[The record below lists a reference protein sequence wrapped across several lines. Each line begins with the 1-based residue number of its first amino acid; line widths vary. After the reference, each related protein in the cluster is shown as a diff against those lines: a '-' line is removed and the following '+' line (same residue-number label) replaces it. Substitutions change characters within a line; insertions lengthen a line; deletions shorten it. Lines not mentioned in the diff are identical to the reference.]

1 VFISKIYHPQVSKQ
15 DGSCVFWPPKD
26 QLSPREMITSILK
39 ALEKPDL
46 ECSNESKW
54 IEKDIGFEMINDWT
68 YFVEVAQ
75 Q

>member
-1 VFISKIYHPQVSKQ
+1 MFISKIYHPQVSKQ
-15 DGSCVFWPPKD
+15 DGSCVF
-26 QLSPREMITSILK
+26 SPREMITSILK

-46 ECSNESKW
+46 ECSDESKW